1 MYGFYF
7 IAAGARKILS
17 NLVLLLASNIP
28 LFIQYQILWLHEYCR
43 DFHSNSNLN
52 FVLCNPF
59 SKENK
64 IEIVEFDFLTM
75 ENFELLIS

>member
-7 IAAGARKILS
+7 VAAGARKILS

-43 DFHSNSNLN
+43 DFHSN
-52 FVLCNPF
+52 FVPCNPF
-59 SKENK
+59 SKENR
-64 IEIVEFDFLTM
+64 IENDEFDFFKM